1 MPKKA
6 KSTRRKKRVSTT
18 AKISHQLTKI
28 KEETRKLTGLSENTK
43 KKAIGLIHDASN
55 LIFFGE

>member
-1 MPKKA
+1 
-6 KSTRRKKRVSTT
+6 VSTT

-43 KKAIGLIHDASN
+43 KKAIGHIHDASN